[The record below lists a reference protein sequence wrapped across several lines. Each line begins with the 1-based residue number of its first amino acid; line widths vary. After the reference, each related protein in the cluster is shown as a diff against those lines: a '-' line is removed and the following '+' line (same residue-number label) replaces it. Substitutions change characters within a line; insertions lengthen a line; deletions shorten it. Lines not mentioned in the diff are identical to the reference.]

1 MTQWSP
7 VKGANLLVD
16 PRAAQ
21 RKERREQ
28 RYPAPPVPP
37 VEPCVEIKFYG
48 AFVLNR
54 RVVLHAIDAVSYT
67 HLTLPTTPYV

>member
-16 PRAAQ
+16 PRAQQ

-28 RYPAPPVPP
+28 RYPAPSVPP
-37 VEPCVEIKFYG
+37 VTKV
-48 AFVLNR
+48 
-54 RVVLHAIDAVSYT
+54 
-67 HLTLPTTPYV
+67 

>member
-16 PRAAQ
+16 PRARQ

-37 VEPCVEIKFYG
+37 VEPCVEIKFQ
-48 AFVLNR
+48 AP
-54 RVVLHAIDAVSYT
+54 HAIDAM
-67 HLTLPTTPYV
+67 LAP